1 MKWRPPRSTR
11 TATLLPYTTLFRSD
25 SGRPPGSD
33 HAGSPDAGAG
43 FRRGLIRHACTARGR
58 GVLLP
63 VGGDRGGGAML
74 SILFHWQ
81 RNVYEADLDE
91 GPFGFGFRSA
101 SPRLHLAEDR
111 KSTRLNSSH

>member
-1 MKWRPPRSTR
+1 MP
-11 TATLLPYTTLFRSD
+11 
-25 SGRPPGSD
+25 
-33 HAGSPDAGAG
+33 
-43 FRRGLIRHACTARGR
+43 
-58 GVLLP
+58 
-63 VGGDRGGGAML
+63 

-101 SPRLHLAEDR
+101 SPRLHLADGGDHVWAFTRNRADAYVLAARLLVTRQCTVTADMRPYHVAGEPATTVYFDVDRGDR